1 MAMAAALDQTAIPP
15 AKSARKT
22 VPECTWPDMYF
33 YPVRQGRGRVCR
45 GVERRVS
52 GPRKPLSSACLGLF
66 SDLDRGSVTLES
78 ARLGVVRRFDDERLT
93 HDERASSTKTSSVAS
108 PRSPLGTHAHAQQTC
123 SRLSPRVLLPPRHR
137 RRDLRGRRSARPFAG
152 SRSRRVAGR
161 RSRRRRRRPVPAS
174 RYRMASGSAP
184 PG

>member
-33 YPVRQGRGRVCR
+33 YPVRQGRGRVCEVLNAASR
-45 GVERRVS
+45 ALENRFPRRAS
-52 GPRKPLSSACLGLF
+52 DFF

-78 ARLGVVRRFDDERLT
+78 ARLGVQSDVSRREA

-123 SRLSPRVLLPPRHR
+123 SRLSPRVLPPPRHR